1 MTILEVAERV
11 QHIADVASPRLMAF
25 VQDSL
30 NEIQTISPGESV
42 TREFLNVVADTRY
55 YSLPTTAVKV
65 TGVFGRNPADSTQW
79 IRLPRVQRNDLLEDS
94 SESTAASTDN
104 LVII

>member
-1 MTILEVAERV
+1 MTILELSELV
-11 QHIADVASPRLMAF
+11 QDIKDVASPRLMAY
-25 VQDSL
+25 VQQAL

-94 SESTAASTDN
+94 SEDTAASTDN
-104 LVII
+104 LIIV